1 MYVFFVIPIAVM
13 SKLFTDKVI
22 AHLIKLSI
30 MLQNNKSILF
40 LVCIILVIVIW
51 TKNYRR
57 FSVQSFLFRT
67 GNISYLKHLPEIAI
81 FF

>member
-40 LVCIILVIVIW
+40 LVCIIVVIVIW
-51 TKNYRR
+51 TKIIEDFQ
-57 FSVQSFLFRT
+57 FSHFYSELVTLAT
-67 GNISYLKHLPEIAI
+67 
-81 FF
+81 